1 RQGFAVLRRQG
12 QGDEEMQHTDRAG
25 HQPATAGALAAMAA
39 GTGELEHGSLRTWD
53 AVAISIS
60 VLAPAMAMQL
70 NTGGVAAVAG
80 GSTPLAFL
88 LGGIACL
95 ALAVV
100 VIGFTRRMASAGYA
114 YTYASR
120 SLGKDSGFMAGWL
133 YAFGM
138 ACFVPM
144 TMAGVGA
151 LSASLLGLGGDWW
164 FWFFLMGMAL
174 LVVLGAIRVK
184 VTTKVQLLVGVLTV
198 AVFVIVDAVV
208 TAKGGAHGLSAA
220 PFTFNH
226 TTSHG
231 FHGVF
236 YGLILGV
243 TSFIGFETAADFGE
257 ETAHPRRAIPIAVI
271 AAVLFAIVFYVWTTY
286 ATTIGYGVNALQHNP
301 IGWVNNGVA
310 GVATRYVSSAFGT
323 LVQIGALL
331 SAFIVCVACATA
343 SSRTLFAMGREGVIP
358 RWFSHTNRRMH
369 TPVNAT
375 ATVAVLAT
383 IVAAIV
389 GFVFGTKALGGD
401 AFTVYYLMAT
411 IGTLAVVLVYFAL
424 CLGGIAFFKKTSRR
438 FNPLLHGVVPL
449 IGAVIFAAAWYGSV
463 FPMPAA
469 PINSAAY
476 VTGIWFFLGLAVLA
490 YLRARRR
497 EAIERIGSILGE
509 EGGDIEELD
518 APVPG
523 GSAAAGT

>member
-1 RQGFAVLRRQG
+1 MRDVDRSKNESVVGVGPSVMVEPGDG
-12 QGDEEMQHTDRAG
+12 Q
-25 HQPATAGALAAMAA
+25 LAR
-39 GTGELEHGSLRTWD
+39 GSLRTWD

-60 VLAPAMAMQL
+60 VLSPAMAMQL

-95 ALAVV
+95 ALAFV

-120 SLGKDSGFMAGWL
+120 SLGKHSGFMAGWL

-151 LSASLLGLGGDWW
+151 LASSLLNLGGDWW

-174 LVVLGAIRVK
+174 LLVLSVIRVK
-184 VTTKVQLLVGVLTV
+184 VTTKVQLLVAVVTV
-198 AVFVIVDAVV
+198 AIFVIVDLVV
-208 TAKGGAHGLSAA
+208 TAKGGAHGLSLA
-220 PFTFNH
+220 PFTFSH
-226 TTSHG
+226 TASHG

-257 ETAHPRRAIPIAVI
+257 ETANPRRAIPIAVT

-301 IGWVNNGVA
+301 SPWVNNGVA
-310 GVATRYVSSAFGT
+310 GVARLYISHTFGT
-323 LVQIGALL
+323 LVDIGAML

-343 SSRTLFAMGREGVIP
+343 ASRTIFAMAREGVIP
-358 RWFSHTNRRMH
+358 KWLSHTNSRTR
-369 TPVNAT
+369 TPINAT
-375 ATVAVLAT
+375 LTVAVAAT

-389 GFVFGTKALGGD
+389 GFGFGTPTLGGD
-401 AFTVYYLMAT
+401 AYTVYDLLAT
-411 IGTLAVVLVYFAL
+411 IGTLAIVLVYIAL
-424 CLGGIAFFKKTSRR
+424 CLGGIVFFKKTSRR
-438 FNPLLHGVVPL
+438 FNPLIHGLIPL

-463 FPMPAA
+463 FPVPPA
-469 PINSAAY
+469 PLGSAAY
-476 VTGIWFFLGLAVLA
+476 VAIIWFLLGLAFLG

-497 EAIERIGSILGE
+497 EAIDRIGSILGE
-509 EGGDIEELD
+509 EGGDVEEFDLVVS
-518 APVPG
+518 PRE
-523 GSAAAGT
+523 T